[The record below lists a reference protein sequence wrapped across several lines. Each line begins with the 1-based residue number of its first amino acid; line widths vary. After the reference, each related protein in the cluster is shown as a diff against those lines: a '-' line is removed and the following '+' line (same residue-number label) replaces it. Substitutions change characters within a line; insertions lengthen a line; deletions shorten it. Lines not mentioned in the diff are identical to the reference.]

1 MVLMWGVFFLGRS
14 RLRFNGYK
22 VFVALRKFPLA
33 GCNYCMFIIDVNDI
47 SCYRT
52 VPSATWRIFSEFLI
66 FCNLIAKYEKE
77 GKCLPIL
84 HEGTCDNYFIVKY
97 LLKSNVSRVILFPN
111 CLI

>member
-1 MVLMWGVFFLGRS
+1 MQLLHVLIFEILS
-14 RLRFNGYK
+14 I
-22 VFVALRKFPLA
+22 
-33 GCNYCMFIIDVNDI
+33 IIDVNDI

-52 VPSATWRIFSEFLI
+52 VPSATWRIFSEFVI

-77 GKCLPIL
+77 GKYLPIL